1 MRGGI
6 RSNVRRLEIL
16 VGVED
21 DYAVG
26 LANGLIRSG
35 LTQSP
40 MSRGAQGLDN
50 QGLSGAGV
58 NAQDY
63 LTAPLQQFIGLA
75 TTPIVKPASPIGD
88 RLSGV
93 MPGTGNAPSPVAWMD
108 LGKRGGLGF
117 TG

>member
-1 MRGGI
+1 MRGI
-6 RSNVRRLEIL
+6 RSNARRVEVL

-40 MSRGAQGLDN
+40 MSRGAQGLNN
-50 QGLSGAGV
+50 QGLPGDGV
-58 NAQDY
+58 NAFDH
-63 LTAPLQQFIGLA
+63 LTASLQQFVGLSTQPLA
-75 TTPIVKPASPIGD
+75 RPSSPIGD
-88 RLSGV
+88 RLAGV
-93 MPGTGNAPSPVAWMD
+93 MPGTGSGPSPVAWMD

-117 TG
+117 SG